1 MQSPIVIAITK
12 AIIQGAGTYNGAKGG
27 TMTVTRT
34 SVSLTSV
41 SYNVVFASYS
51 DDGLLFTDGPLTIDV
66 TLATQSTKVTGELTL
81 SGTYSAK
88 VGLDLTTTNKVTTG
102 TTTVDGQKFPVSG

>member
-1 MQSPIVIAITK
+1 
-12 AIIQGAGTYNGAKGG
+12 
-27 TMTVTRT
+27 MTVTRT

-88 VGLDLTTTNKVTTG
+88 VGLDLTTT
-102 TTTVDGQKFPVSG
+102 VDGQKFPVSG